1 MWIEP
6 SFEKKPNV
14 DGSLEMD
21 FDLSLDGGKKKLT
34 AEEEKLLYAKGRRN
48 HWCKEYLHTG

>member
-6 SFEKKPNV
+6 FEKKPNV